1 MLTLKPSPEMVLES
15 CELSI
20 DFWTLTI
27 QRPTQFLLYLPG
39 EEKDHTCTLL
49 EEDKLLS
56 KAD

>member
-1 MLTLKPSPEMVLES
+1 MVLES